1 MNHKST
7 IYIFLTLLILCF
19 LWPNPLVSQDYE
31 ECDNFAL
38 TIPVIYTESPEKLSA
53 YIYANGYDGEEY
65 LRVAYTWLCSNINYS
80 QNTIDSLKN
89 LDPIEYTFK
98 TLGGKCTNYSASLTV
113 LCQFAGIEAY
123 SVLGYVKIDG
133 KIITNADHAW
143 NVIKIDEKYFL
154 FDAAFDSE
162 LIKKENGMKYQY
174 FKKKGEDFIQ
184 THMPYDP
191 IMQLQQYPA
200 THPEFLKGVLKGK
213 KQLDYVKAIESYGF
227 LSEKDKLKVM
237 FFRAESYGLKC
248 RKLAS
253 LHKKLKN
260 YVDKNSG

>member
-1 MNHKST
+1 MKPKP
-7 IYIFLTLLILCF
+7 ILYIFLPILLVGLF
-19 LWPNPLVSQDYE
+19 SSNNLVSQDYE
-31 ECDNFAL
+31 DCDNFAL
-38 TIPVIYTESPEKLSA
+38 TIPIIYTESPEKLSA

-65 LRVAYTWLCSNINYS
+65 VRVAYTWLCSNINYS
-80 QNTIDSLKN
+80 ANTIDSLQN

-98 TLGGKCTNYSASLTV
+98 TLTGKCTNYSASLTV

-162 LIKKENGMKYQY
+162 LIKNENGLKYQY

-191 IMQLQQYPA
+191 IMQLQQYPV
-200 THPEFLKGVLKGK
+200 THPEFLKGTVKGK
-213 KQLDYVKAIESYGF
+213 KQLDYIKAIESYGF

-237 FFRAESYGLKC
+237 FLRAETYGLKC
-248 RKLAS
+248 RKLAY
-253 LHKKLKN
+253 LHKKLKS
-260 YVDKNSG
+260 YVDKNSD